1 MTRIGVVGTGKMAQA
16 HIRAFKSIEG
26 VEVPCCCDILED
38 RVNTFAD
45 HWKIPGRY
53 TNHRSMAEAEKLDG
67 ITIVAPDR
75 VHASISID
83 LLEMGM
89 PVLCEKPMANS
100 LEEAQNMLRTA
111 RGSGVVNMVNY
122 SKRNSSGL
130 QRAHELIESGGIGR
144 IMHVEASY
152 LQSWIATS
160 DMGEWRT
167 DPRWLWRLSKKDGG
181 LGTLGDI
188 GSHIYDMASFL
199 CGDIEEI
206 YCRLETFD
214 KGVEG
219 NRIGE
224 YTLDANDSMVS
235 TVRFQCGA
243 LGTIHATRWAS
254 GYRNREFIRVYGDK
268 GTVEVDFE
276 KSLDAYRYYSND
288 AEKWRTVSCKDTPSN
303 YERFVRAIRTGRQDG
318 SDFENGYKI
327 QIYLHYSLLS
337 DSQRRP
343 IEVKSQ

>member
-1 MTRIGVVGTGKMAQA
+1 MMQIGVVGTGRMARG
-16 HIRAFKSIEG
+16 HVKAFKALDE

-38 RVNTFAD
+38 KVNAFAD
-45 HWKIPGRY
+45 QWEIERRY
-53 TNHRSMAEAEKLDG
+53 TDYRKMVECEKLDG
-67 ITIVAPDR
+67 ITIVARDSA
-75 VHASISID
+75 HAPISID

-100 LEEAQNMLRTA
+100 LGEAEKMLQAA
-111 RGSGVVNMVNY
+111 REGGVVNMVNY

-130 QRAHELIESGGIGR
+130 QKAHELIKGGGIGR
-144 IMHVEASY
+144 IMHVETSY

-160 DMGEWRT
+160 DMGDWRT
-167 DPRWLWRLSKKDGG
+167 DARWLWRLSTKDGG

-188 GSHIYDMASFL
+188 GSHIYDMASYL
-199 CGDIEEI
+199 CGDIDEI

-214 KGVEG
+214 KGVGG

-235 TVRFQCGA
+235 TVKFRCGA

-254 GYRNREFIRVYGDK
+254 GYRNREFIRVYGDE

-276 KSLDAYRYYSND
+276 QSQNTYRYYSNSSGEWQSV
-288 AEKWRTVSCKDTPSN
+288 ACEDTPSN
-303 YERFVRAIRTGRQDG
+303 YERFVRAIRTGQGDG
-318 SDFENGYKI
+318 SDFANGYKI
-327 QIYLHYSLLS
+327 QSYLHFSLLS
-337 DSQRRP
+337 DSQQKP
-343 IEVKSQ
+343 VKVKSL